1 MATSRDSGERVS
13 GPMHVWRGALLRE
26 VEDWRPP
33 GCAHRGALTRTAD
46 LWRASF
52 IGCLKFWSNDL
63 CGAFLSA
70 VRPAHSPYTA
80 PLTFMRTPRI
90 AQNAYAVV
98 GWGSGDVTHTS
109 MSSLVV
115 SCDSHPHGTPPFT
128 NALTWPFAT
137 PSPHARPLWSTFMGD
152 EPGLDGVIGS
162 ASAFSA
168 PPMAFFSFSR
178 RMAEAC
184 VS

>member
-1 MATSRDSGERVS
+1 MS